1 MQSLVNVGL
10 SGGHLHI
17 CVCAPS
23 IHCAAG
29 AGQGHSMSAAVRL
42 TPSSDFDAESGFDS
56 TLDSGDACADFRRDA
71 VWFRWKSWLTEEST
85 TGNAA

>member
-1 MQSLVNVGL
+1 
-10 SGGHLHI
+10 
-17 CVCAPS
+17 
-23 IHCAAG
+23 
-29 AGQGHSMSAAVRL
+29 MSAAVRL